1 MSYEIDASQIGA
13 GRKFLRGMK
22 RAAENAQYRAV
33 NRVAS
38 KTRTAASKRIRQDV
52 RLKAGYVNQNLKVAK
67 KARREDPTAVIR
79 ARRRPTRLARYGA
92 KQLTKRA
99 PEAQGDPLR
108 GIASGRKAAG
118 VAVNVDRSTGRS
130 KMPGAF
136 LIPLQTAG
144 VMGLFIRTGAGRDD
158 IKHLYGPSVDQVFR
172 SVLPEIQGGVSQ
184 NLETEYRRQL
194 AFAVRKEAKK
204 L

>member
-1 MSYEIDASQIGA
+1 MSYEIDASQVGA

-38 KTRTAASKRIRQDV
+38 KTRTRASKRIREDV
-52 RLKAGYVNQNLKVAK
+52 RLKAAYVNKNLKVVK
-67 KARREDPTAVIR
+67 KARRDDPNAIIR
-79 ARRRPTRLARYGA
+79 ARQRATRLARYGA

-99 PEAQGDPLR
+99 PGAQGDPSR
-108 GIASGRKAAG
+108 GIAAGRKAAG
-118 VAVNVDRSTGRS
+118 VAVNVARSTGRS

-136 LIPLQTAG
+136 LIPLNNSGLMG
-144 VMGLFIRTGAGRDD
+144 VFIRRGGRLQ
-158 IKHLYGPSVDQVFR
+158 HLYGPSVDQLFR
-172 SVLPEIQGGVSQ
+172 RVRGETHEKVAED
-184 NLETEYRRQL
+184 LEAEYRRQF